1 MLTIENITK
10 VWKQDVAGWRIG
22 KIETT
27 NGAYL
32 FQLYK
37 LNRRERM
44 QVNLERNGINGEYEL
59 WHWKPA
65 VVGMRSTNDSRGVE
79 PSAVQATAHW
89 APSPIAKVSSPAPT

>member
-1 MLTIENITK
+1 MLTIQNITK
-10 VWKQDVAGWRIG
+10 VWKMDVAGWRIG

-44 QVNLERNGINGEYEL
+44 QVNLERNDINGEYEL

-65 VVGMRSTNDSRGVE
+65 
-79 PSAVQATAHW
+79 
-89 APSPIAKVSSPAPT
+89 PIAANSTPNRLLFNKKSFETPNKFLNALNLLIM

>member
-10 VWKQDVAGWRIG
+10 VWKRDVGQWRIG

-37 LNRRERM
+37 FNRRETL
-44 QVNLERNGINGEYEL
+44 QVNLERNSINGEYEM
-59 WHWKPA
+59 WHWKTAPA
-65 VVGMRSTNDSRGVE
+65 GGYG
-79 PSAVQATAHW
+79 
-89 APSPIAKVSSPAPT
+89 APNRLLFPKHTFDDPDRFLAAMNLLLM

>member
-10 VWKQDVAGWRIG
+10 VWKRDVAGWRIG

-37 LNRRERM
+37 FNRRETL
-44 QVNLERNGINGEYEL
+44 QVNLERNSINGEYEM
-59 WHWKPA
+59 WHWKTAPA
-65 VVGMRSTNDSRGVE
+65 GGYG
-79 PSAVQATAHW
+79 
-89 APSPIAKVSSPAPT
+89 APNRLLFPKHTFDDPDRFLAAMNLLLM

>member
-10 VWKQDVAGWRIG
+10 VWKMDVCGWRIG

-27 NGAYL
+27 NNAYL

-44 QVNLERNGINGEYEL
+44 QVNLERNDINGEYEL

-65 VVGMRSTNDSRGVE
+65 NITANSTPNRLLFNKKTFE
-79 PSAVQATAHW
+79 TPNKFLNALNLL
-89 APSPIAKVSSPAPT
+89 IM

>member
-10 VWKQDVAGWRIG
+10 VWKRDVGQWRIG

-37 LNRRERM
+37 FNRRGNFASEFRK
-44 QVNLERNGINGEYEL
+44 E
-59 WHWKPA
+59 
-65 VVGMRSTNDSRGVE
+65 
-79 PSAVQATAHW
+79 
-89 APSPIAKVSSPAPT
+89 

>member
-10 VWKQDVAGWRIG
+10 VWKMDVCGWRIG

-27 NGAYL
+27 NTAYL

-37 LNRRERM
+37 LNGRERM
-44 QVNLERNGINGEYEL
+44 QVNLERIAIGTDENKEYEM

-65 VVGMRSTNDSRGVE
+65 
-79 PSAVQATAHW
+79 
-89 APSPIAKVSSPAPT
+89 PIAANSTPNRLLFNKKSFETPNKFLNALNLLIM

>member
-44 QVNLERNGINGEYEL
+44 QVNLERNGINGE
-59 WHWKPA
+59 
-65 VVGMRSTNDSRGVE
+65 
-79 PSAVQATAHW
+79 
-89 APSPIAKVSSPAPT
+89 

>member
-10 VWKQDVAGWRIG
+10 VWKMDVCGWRIG

-27 NGAYL
+27 NNAYL

-44 QVNLERNGINGEYEL
+44 QVNLERNSINGEYEL
-59 WHWKPA
+59 WHWKTAPA
-65 VVGMRSTNDSRGVE
+65 GGYG
-79 PSAVQATAHW
+79 
-89 APSPIAKVSSPAPT
+89 APNRLLFPKHAFEVPDRFLAALNLLIM